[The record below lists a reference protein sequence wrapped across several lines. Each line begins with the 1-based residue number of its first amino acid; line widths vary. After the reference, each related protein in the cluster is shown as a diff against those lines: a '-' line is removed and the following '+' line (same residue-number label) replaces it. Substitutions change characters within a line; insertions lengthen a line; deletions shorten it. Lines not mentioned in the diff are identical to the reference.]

1 MLTGVHSE
9 KFSTVIHHGGFI
21 VRRPRFKF
29 TGKLVDYFDNLDVD
43 TMSMFEIVAMVEKLG
58 ITYNVKVFWQ
68 LVDKPIEVKQL
79 KNDGDVMEMVS
90 NLPRDHYVHLYLE
103 EVVGF
108 SETKMDEPGLGE
120 AEIDEPGLGE
130 AEMDEPDIGEPE
142 MDEHVMDEPELG
154 EPEMDEHESEVRLES
169 ESDSEDEEYVARSE
183 SSSAVSSFSDRENE
197 IVSSEDE
204 VDEESNVN
212 VGLGSDE
219 VDVQSE
225 SGHSDSLHS
234 VGEAD
239 SDGAQSKP
247 RFPKFNRKTDM
258 SNPTL
263 KVGLIFAN
271 KAVLKEAIKMYGIK
285 NRYSVKL
292 KRNDSKRIQ
301 VTCKSGCTWVLWVT
315 PINGEDP
322 NTGTWQIRSVHG
334 EHNCLREFVNPNVTS
349 KWLAKKYFNNFFID
363 PTFSST
369 SLKQA
374 VHKDWGI
381 TVNKSKCVRA
391 KNFALEK
398 LHGNYSEQY
407 AKLYAYLAELR
418 GSNPG
423 TTTVCKLDEGRF
435 ERLYLCMQA
444 MKDGFKAGCRPII
457 GLDGCHLKGYYQGH
471 LLAAMGIDADDSI
484 YPIAFTVVENQK
496 GLMEAVLEQFP
507 YSEHRTCV
515 RHLYSNSKTNGF
527 TGKTLKDQL
536 WKAARA
542 TYEREFQSAM
552 AELKGLSKTAWDW
565 LAPKDPR
572 MWSKS
577 HFSVRCK
584 CWPIHAG
591 GHMYQVSC
599 GPAHQHSVNIE
610 AWTCSCRKWELT
622 DRPEKYV
629 HQSYFVSTQRAIY
642 SHLISPV
649 RGEKQWTVEETMEP
663 ILPPLFRRPPGRP
676 HKKRKR
682 EIDEPIPQP
691 GKVSRRGVKIFC
703 KKCGGTGHNIRT
715 CKGRVG
721 GNIRGPG
728 QTSTSSARA
737 PRISKLPTRR
747 PTTTLTS
754 HGENSPRPTP
764 TCHGGNSP
772 RPTLLPTQPL
782 EVHITRWM
790 PTPTTTNHA
799 GTPPTTAHG
808 GTSPRPTP
816 LLTQPSQGHTARWM
830 PTPTTTTTHAGTPPI
845 SAHGGTSPRPTPLP
859 TQPSQGHTV
868 RWMPTPTATTHL
880 SQESSTNQPSPR
892 VDP

>member
-1 MLTGVHSE
+1 MSGRLREKGEGNPKYGVHSE

-43 TMSMFEIVAMVEKLG
+43 RMSMFEIVAMVEKLG

-68 LVDKPIEVKQL
+68 LTDKPIEVKQL
-79 KNDGDVMEMVS
+79 KNDGDVIKMVS

-120 AEIDEPGLGE
+120 AEIDEPDLGE
-130 AEMDEPDIGEPE
+130 AEMNEPDIGEPEMDEHEMDEPELGELE

-154 EPEMDEHESEVRLES
+154 EPGMDEHESEVRLEF
-169 ESDSEDEEYVARSE
+169 ESDSKDEEYVAGSE

-212 VGLGSDE
+212 VGLGNDE

-225 SGHSDSLHS
+225 SGHSDSLHN

-247 RFPKFNRKTDM
+247 RFPEFNRKTDM

-271 KAVLKEAIKMYGIK
+271 KTALKEAIKMYGIK

-301 VTCKSGCTWVLWVT
+301 VTCKSGCTWVLWAT

-334 EHNCLREFVNPNVTS
+334 EHNCLREFVNPNVSS

-407 AKLYAYLAELR
+407 AKLYVYLAELR
-418 GSNPG
+418 GSNPR

-471 LLAAMGIDADDSI
+471 LLAAVGIDADDSI
-484 YPIAFTVVENQK
+484 YPIAFAVVESENQSSWNWFLKILGNDLEINNSNSFTFMTDRQK

-542 TYEREFQSAM
+542 TYKREFQSAM

-584 CWPIHAG
+584 SDILLNNNCECFNKLILEARDKPIISLLESIRTKL
-591 GHMYQVSC
+591 M
-599 GPAHQHSVNIE
+599 
-610 AWTCSCRKWELT
+610 
-622 DRPEKYV
+622 
-629 HQSYFVSTQRAIY
+629 QRLA
-642 SHLISPV
+642 
-649 RGEKQWTVEETMEP
+649 
-663 ILPPLFRRPPGRP
+663 
-676 HKKRKR
+676 KRK
-682 EIDEPIPQP
+682 DLAKKWTGLLCP
-691 GKVSRRGVKIFC
+691 KIQ
-703 KKCGGTGHNIRT
+703 KK
-715 CKGRVG
+715 
-721 GNIRGPG
+721 
-728 QTSTSSARA
+728 
-737 PRISKLPTRR
+737 L
-747 PTTTLTS
+747 
-754 HGENSPRPTP
+754 
-764 TCHGGNSP
+764 
-772 RPTLLPTQPL
+772 
-782 EVHITRWM
+782 
-790 PTPTTTNHA
+790 NHA
-799 GTPPTTAHG
+799 TSLAHTYNYTT
-808 GTSPRPTP
+808 S
-816 LLTQPSQGHTARWM
+816 
-830 PTPTTTTTHAGTPPI
+830 
-845 SAHGGTSPRPTPLP
+845 
-859 TQPSQGHTV
+859 
-868 RWMPTPTATTHL
+868 
-880 SQESSTNQPSPR
+880 
-892 VDP
+892 

>member
-1 MLTGVHSE
+1 MSGRLREKGKGNPKYGVHSE
-9 KFSTVIHHGGFI
+9 NFSTVILHGGFI

-29 TGKLVDYFDNLDVD
+29 TGKLVDHFDNLDVD
-43 TMSMFEIVAMVEKLG
+43 TMSMFEIVSMVEKLG

-68 LVDKPIEVKQL
+68 LADKPIEVKQL
-79 KNDGDVMEMVS
+79 KTDADFMEMVS

-120 AEIDEPGLGE
+120 VEMDEPGLGE
-130 AEMDEPDIGEPE
+130 AEMDEPDIGEPEMDETELGELE

-169 ESDSEDEEYVARSE
+169 ESDSEDEEYVAGSE
-183 SSSAVSSFSDRENE
+183 SSSAVSSFTGRENE

-225 SGHSDSLHS
+225 SGHSDSLHI

-247 RFPKFNRKTDM
+247 RFPEFNRKTDM

-271 KAVLKEAIKMYGIK
+271 KIVLKEAIKMYGIK

-301 VTCKSGCTWVLWVT
+301 VTCKSGCTWVLWAT

-418 GSNPG
+418 GSNPR
-423 TTTVCKLDEGRF
+423 TTTVCKLHEGRF

-471 LLAAMGIDADDSI
+471 LLAAVGIDADDSI
-484 YPIAFTVVENQK
+484 YPIAFAVLESENQSSWNWLLEILGNDLEINNSNSFTFMTDRQK

-507 YSEHRTCV
+507 YSEHKTCV

-565 LAPKDPR
+565 LASKDPR
-572 MWSKS
+572 MGSKS

-584 CWPIHAG
+584 SDMLLNNKC
-591 GHMYQVSC
+591 V
-599 GPAHQHSVNIE
+599 GPFMLVDTCTKFHVVLHINI
-610 AWTCSCRKWELT
+610 
-622 DRPEKYV
+622 
-629 HQSYFVSTQRAIY
+629 
-642 SHLISPV
+642 
-649 RGEKQWTVEETMEP
+649 
-663 ILPPLFRRPPGRP
+663 
-676 HKKRKR
+676 
-682 EIDEPIPQP
+682 
-691 GKVSRRGVKIFC
+691 
-703 KKCGGTGHNIRT
+703 
-715 CKGRVG
+715 
-721 GNIRGPG
+721 
-728 QTSTSSARA
+728 
-737 PRISKLPTRR
+737 
-747 PTTTLTS
+747 
-754 HGENSPRPTP
+754 
-764 TCHGGNSP
+764 
-772 RPTLLPTQPL
+772 
-782 EVHITRWM
+782 
-790 PTPTTTNHA
+790 
-799 GTPPTTAHG
+799 
-808 GTSPRPTP
+808 
-816 LLTQPSQGHTARWM
+816 LLTLKLV
-830 PTPTTTTTHAGTPPI
+830 HAHAENG
-845 SAHGGTSPRPTPLP
+845 
-859 TQPSQGHTV
+859 
-868 RWMPTPTATTHL
+868 
-880 SQESSTNQPSPR
+880 N
-892 VDP
+892 

>member
-1 MLTGVHSE
+1 
-9 KFSTVIHHGGFI
+9 
-21 VRRPRFKF
+21 
-29 TGKLVDYFDNLDVD
+29 
-43 TMSMFEIVAMVEKLG
+43 
-58 ITYNVKVFWQ
+58 
-68 LVDKPIEVKQL
+68 
-79 KNDGDVMEMVS
+79 
-90 NLPRDHYVHLYLE
+90 
-103 EVVGF
+103 
-108 SETKMDEPGLGE
+108 
-120 AEIDEPGLGE
+120 
-130 AEMDEPDIGEPE
+130 
-142 MDEHVMDEPELG
+142 
-154 EPEMDEHESEVRLES
+154 MDEHESEVRLES
-169 ESDSEDEEYVARSE
+169 ESDSEDEEYVAGSE
-183 SSSAVSSFSDRENE
+183 SSSVVSSFSDRENE

-239 SDGAQSKP
+239 SDGAQ
-247 RFPKFNRKTDM
+247 
-258 SNPTL
+258 
-263 KVGLIFAN
+263 I
-271 KAVLKEAIKMYGIK
+271 LKEAIKMYGIK
-285 NRYSVKL
+285 NMYSVKL
-292 KRNDSKRIQ
+292 KRNDSKRSQ
-301 VTCKSGCTWVLWVT
+301 VTCKSGCTWVLWAT

-334 EHNCLREFVNPNVTS
+334 EHNCLREFLNPNVTS

-374 VHKDWGI
+374 VHKGWGI

-398 LHGNYSEQY
+398 LHGNYSERY

-418 GSNPG
+418 GSSPG

-435 ERLYLCMQA
+435 GRLYLCMQA
-444 MKDGFKAGCRPII
+444 MKDGFKAVCRPII
-457 GLDGCHLKGYYQGH
+457 GLDGCHLKGYYQYH
-471 LLAAMGIDADDSI
+471 HLAAVGIDANDSI
-484 YPIAFTVVENQK
+484 YPIAFAVVDSENQSSWNWFLEILGNDLEINNSNSFTFMTDRQK

-552 AELKGLSKTAWDW
+552 AELHEFTEL
-565 LAPKDPR
+565 
-572 MWSKS
+572 
-577 HFSVRCK
+577 

-599 GPAHQHSVNIE
+599 GHSHQHSVNIE

-622 DRPEKYV
+622 DLQEDHIKN
-629 HQSYFVSTQRAIY
+629 
-642 SHLISPV
+642 
-649 RGEKQWTVEETMEP
+649 
-663 ILPPLFRRPPGRP
+663 
-676 HKKRKR
+676 RKR
-682 EIDEPIPQP
+682 EIDEPTPQP

-747 PTTTLTS
+747 PTTTPTS

-764 TCHGGNSP
+764 TSHAGNSP

-782 EVHITRWM
+782 EVHTTRWM
-790 PTPTTTNHA
+790 ATPTTKNHA

-816 LLTQPSQGHTARWM
+816 LPTQPSRGHTVRWM
-830 PTPTTTTTHAGTPPI
+830 PTPTTTHAGTPPT

-880 SQESSTNQPSPR
+880 SEESSTNQPSPR

>member
-1 MLTGVHSE
+1 
-9 KFSTVIHHGGFI
+9 
-21 VRRPRFKF
+21 
-29 TGKLVDYFDNLDVD
+29 
-43 TMSMFEIVAMVEKLG
+43 MSMFEIVAMFEKLG

-68 LVDKPIEVKQL
+68 LADKPIEVEQL
-79 KNDGDVMEMVS
+79 KIDADVMEMVS

-120 AEIDEPGLGE
+120 VEMDEPGLAE
-130 AEMDEPDIGEPE
+130 AEMDEPDIGEPEMDEPELGEPE

-154 EPEMDEHESEVRLES
+154 EPEMDEHEYEVRLES
-169 ESDSEDEEYVARSE
+169 ESDSEDEEYVAGSE
-183 SSSAVSSFSDRENE
+183 SSCVVFSFSDGENE

-239 SDGAQSKP
+239 SDGSQSKP
-247 RFPKFNRKTDM
+247 RFPEFNRKTDM

-271 KAVLKEAIKMYGIK
+271 KTVLKEPIKMYGIK

-292 KRNDSKRIQ
+292 KRNDNKRIQ
-301 VTCKSGCTWVLWVT
+301 VTCKSGCTWVLWAT

-322 NTGTWQIRSVHG
+322 NTGTWQIRPVHG
-334 EHNCLREFVNPNVTS
+334 EHNCLREFVNPN
-349 KWLAKKYFNNFFID
+349 
-363 PTFSST
+363 
-369 SLKQA
+369 
-374 VHKDWGI
+374 
-381 TVNKSKCVRA
+381 
-391 KNFALEK
+391 
-398 LHGNYSEQY
+398 
-407 AKLYAYLAELR
+407 
-418 GSNPG
+418 
-423 TTTVCKLDEGRF
+423 
-435 ERLYLCMQA
+435 
-444 MKDGFKAGCRPII
+444 
-457 GLDGCHLKGYYQGH
+457 GL
-471 LLAAMGIDADDSI
+471 I
-484 YPIAFTVVENQK
+484 
-496 GLMEAVLEQFP
+496 EAVLEQFP

-536 WKAARA
+536 WKATRI

-552 AELKGLSKTAWDW
+552 AELKGLSKNAWDW

-572 MWSKS
+572 MWLKS

-584 CWPIHAG
+584 SDMLLNNNYECFNKLILEARDKPIISLLESIRTKLMQRLAKRKDMAEKWTRLLCWPIHAG

-599 GPAHQHSVNIE
+599 SPSHQHSVNIE

-622 DRPEKYV
+622 DRSEKYV

-682 EIDEPIPQP
+682 KIDEPTPQL
-691 GKVSRRGVKIFC
+691 GKVSRTGVKIFC
-703 KKCGGTGHNIRT
+703 KKCEGTGHNIRT
-715 CKGRVG
+715 CKRRVG

-737 PRISKLPTRR
+737 PRISKLSTRR
-747 PTTTLTS
+747 LTTTPTS

-764 TCHGGNSP
+764 TSHAGNSP
-772 RPTLLPTQPL
+772 RPTLLPTQPS
-782 EVHITRWM
+782 EVHTTRWM
-790 PTPTTTNHA
+790 PTPTTTNHV
-799 GTPPTTAHG
+799 GTPPTIVHG

-816 LLTQPSQGHTARWM
+816 LPTQPSQGHTVRWM
-830 PTPTTTTTHAGTPPI
+830 STSTTTHAGTPPT

-868 RWMPTPTATTHL
+868 RWMPTPTTTTTHL
-880 SQESSTNQPSPR
+880 S
-892 VDP
+892 